1 MRALIL
7 GGQGNLGTQLTQ
19 SGRSGGYDIISWD
32 RDDVDLSN
40 WSLAQAKLN
49 SLSNIE
55 VVINTVAYNAVDAA
69 ESEPG
74 KTMAGILN
82 HQLVAHLA
90 GWCRERH
97 LTLVHYSSDYVFAG
111 DKPEG
116 YREDDEPRPINE
128 YGRSKRA
135 GEIALIAE
143 GEQGLNYYLIRT
155 SKLFGPR
162 GLSPEAKPSFFD
174 IMLQLAATSSELKGV
189 DAEVSCFTYTPD
201 LAQATWQLLA
211 SSADSGIYHIVNSEP
226 VTWYGALRK
235 LGELAHLTL
244 PIKPISSGDL
254 PRPAARPQY
263 SVLLMTKLPAL
274 RPYYEA
280 LVEYLQN
287 LLDNNK

>member
-1 MRALIL
+1 MKVLIL
-7 GGQGNLGTQLTQ
+7 GGQGSLGTQLTQ
-19 SGRSGGYDIISWD
+19 SGPSRGHDIISWD

-40 WSLAQAKLN
+40 WSLARAKLD

-55 VVINTVAYNAVDAA
+55 AVINTVAYNAVDAA

-74 KTMAGILN
+74 KTMTDILN
-82 HQLVAHLA
+82 HQLVANLA
-90 GWCRERH
+90 SWCRERH

-116 YREDDEPRPINE
+116 YCEDDEPRPINE
-128 YGRSKRA
+128 YGRSKQA
-135 GEIALIAE
+135 SEVSLMAE
-143 GEQGLNYYLIRT
+143 AEQGLNYYLIRT

-162 GLSPEAKPSFFD
+162 GLSPNAKPSFFD

-211 SSADSGIYHIVNSEP
+211 SQANNGVYHIVNSEP
-226 VTWYGALRK
+226 TTWYGALQK
-235 LGELAHLTL
+235 LAELAHLNL
-244 PIKPISSGDL
+244 PIKPISSADL

-263 SVLLMTKLPAL
+263 SALLMTKLPAL
-274 RPYYEA
+274 RPYHEA

-287 LLDNNK
+287 LLDNK